1 MLEWLIVF
9 NIFFYKEST
18 LIKKRGMII
27 IVKVNYFN
35 QLVRLVLLLFFF
47 NIKFQN
53 EAKK

>member
-35 QLVRLVLLLFFF
+35 QLVRHENASSFFF
-47 NIKFQN
+47 LI
-53 EAKK
+53 